1 MCTNIS
7 KLYSCRKIHLHNN
20 MQHKTFLTFFKVN
33 KTNFHSILKVAYLEK
48 YTNP

>member
-7 KLYSCRKIHLHNN
+7 NLYSCRKIHLDN
-20 MQHKTFLTFFKVN
+20 MQHKTFPTFFKVN
-33 KTNFHSILKVAYLEK
+33 KTNFLSIFKVAYLEK